1 MMTNLASPAAAS
13 SAVNAAAVASSTTA
27 AASTG
32 ASSAGSGSATSITQA
47 DFLQLLTAQLKYQSP
62 TNPADPTQMAS
73 EFAAI
78 STVEGINGL
87 NSKLSALSTSTAAAQ
102 MAQAASLVGKQV
114 AVSGDTLVP
123 GNTGSATGAFSL
135 AAASASTTVTITNP
149 DGSIAGTLS
158 LGPLSAGQQS
168 FTWSG
173 GTAGT
178 DYTYNVT
185 AGDSTGAPVT
195 VTPYSVYTVQGV
207 NLSGSTPTLNV
218 AGFATAL
225 PVTAV
230 TTVLGA
236 SS

>member
-1 MMTNLASPAAAS
+1 MTNLATPSAASAAAS
-13 SAVNAAAVASSTTA
+13 AAAVAASTTA
-27 AASTG
+27 AKS
-32 ASSAGSGSATSITQA
+32 ASSGSGSAASLTQA

-87 NSKLSALSTSTAAAQ
+87 NSKLSALSTSTGAAQ

-114 AVSGDTLVP
+114 AVSGNVLVS
-123 GNTGSATGAFSL
+123 GSNGAEGAFSL
-135 AAASASTTVTITNP
+135 AGASSSTTVTITNP
-149 DGSIAGTLS
+149 DSSIAGTLA
-158 LGPLSAGQQS
+158 LGPLAAGQQS
-168 FTWSG
+168 FNWAG

-178 DYTYNVT
+178 DYNYNVT
-185 AGDSTGAPVT
+185 AADSTGAPVS

-207 NLSGSTPTLNV
+207 NLTGSVPTLNI
-218 AGFATAL
+218 AGSAAAL
-225 PVTAV
+225 PVTSV
-230 TTVLGA
+230 QTILGA